1 MLDFRQALRSKTMSR
16 LIFVK
21 SIPRETATGIHN
33 WTSQTSG
40 LKLQKT
46 KVGRAGDGIIALY
59 SAKVGGLANYI
70 SYNYKI
76 DPKTGQPE
84 LDEAGNKITLQAYL
98 EKKWNKPAGF
108 FSNQAASPRYRG
120 DGSDLGFYYQH
131 SWELKDGSTVFDLD
145 KMEHEIGY
153 YVLLASSK
161 VANSET
167 EWRQHKWPKATHYI
181 ALENES
187 EEIKYKRS
195 QMKSK
200 AFALLHSADFTEA
213 VKKKVV
219 CLLGISPA
227 RTKLSEEQTHNLLTE
242 WIDSSTYIS
251 GSNIDKINNLATLL
265 KTADG
270 RAQFE
275 IMFMLKQAEDFRI
288 VFQKQDVWSWIRPN
302 GSTIVI
308 GDKYSEAI
316 DFFLNPK
323 KKEEF
328 DEIRQQIK
336 DKA

>member
-16 LIFVK
+16 LIFIK
-21 SIPRETATGIHN
+21 SIPRDTATGIHN

-46 KVGRAGDGIIALY
+46 KVGRAGDRIIAMY

-70 SYNYKI
+70 SYNYKT
-76 DPKTGQPE
+76 DPKTGLPE
-84 LDEAGNKITLQAYL
+84 VDEKGESITLQAHL
-98 EKKWNKPAGF
+98 ERKWNKPAGY
-108 FSNQAASPRYRG
+108 FSNQAISPRYRG

-145 KMEHEIGY
+145 KMEDEIGY
-153 YVLLASSK
+153 YVMLASSK
-161 VANSET
+161 VANSEK
-167 EWRQHKWPKATHYI
+167 EWREHKFPKATHYI

-200 AFALLHSADFTEA
+200 AFAMLHSSDFTEA

-242 WIDSSTYIS
+242 WIDSSTYLS
-251 GSNIDKINNLATLL
+251 NSNIEKLNGIGNLL

-275 IMFMLKQAEDFRI
+275 IMFMLKTAEDYRI
-288 VFQKQDVWSWIRPN
+288 VFQKQDTWTWIRSS
-302 GSTIVI
+302 GATLII
-308 GDKYSEAI
+308 GDKYSEAV

-323 KKEEF
+323 KKEEL

-336 DKA
+336 EKA

>member
-1 MLDFRQALRSKTMSR
+1 MSR

-33 WTSQTSG
+33 WANQSSG

-46 KVGRAGDGIIALY
+46 KVGRASDRVIAMY

-70 SYNYKI
+70 SYNYKT

-84 LDEAGNKITLQAYL
+84 VDEKGQPITLQTAL
-98 EKKWNKPAGF
+98 EKKWNKPPGY
-108 FSNQAASPRYRG
+108 FSNQAVSPRYRG
-120 DGSDLGFYYQH
+120 DGSDLGFYYQN
-131 SWELKDGSTVFDLD
+131 SVELRDGSTVLDLD
-145 KMEHEIGY
+145 KMEDEIGY
-153 YVLLASSK
+153 YLLLASSK
-161 VANSET
+161 VANSEK
-167 EWRQHKWPKATHYI
+167 EWREHKWPKATHYI

-187 EEIKYKRS
+187 EEIKYKKS

-200 AFALLHSADFTEA
+200 AFSLLHSADFTEA

-219 CLLGISPA
+219 CLLGIAPA
-227 RTKLSEEQTHNLLTE
+227 RTKLSEEQTHNLLSE
-242 WIDSSTYIS
+242 WIDSSNYLP

-275 IMFMLKQAEDFRI
+275 IMYMLKVAEDFRI
-288 VFQKQDVWSWIRPN
+288 VYQKQDTWTWVRVS
-302 GSTIVI
+302 GASLVI
-308 GDKYSEAI
+308 GDKYAEAI

-323 KKEEF
+323 KKEEY
-328 DEIRQQIK
+328 DEIRAQIK
-336 DKA
+336 EKS